1 MKKTILILATIVAL
15 ASCGNQPQSD
25 TTAQVADTTAQST
38 EVITAADTLSPE
50 ALQANMEEA
59 QAYLKACGVFYIATA
74 DSDQPRV
81 RPFGVAEII
90 DGRLYI
96 VTGKKKD
103 VYKQMAA
110 NGKFEICALKPS
122 GSEWIR
128 ISGTLVT
135 DETIAIKEEMLNRNP
150 SLKSMYSATDENM
163 AVLYISN
170 ATVRYCSFMAPERKT
185 GF

>member
-1 MKKTILILATIVAL
+1 MKKIFLSLITAVAL
-15 ASCGNQPQSD
+15 ASCGHQPATD
-25 TTAQVADTTAQST
+25 TVSQNTDSMTQST
-38 EVITAADTLSPE
+38 DVLTAADTLSPE
-50 ALQANMEEA
+50 ILQANMEEA
-59 QAYLKACGVFYIATA
+59 QAYLKSCGAFYIATTDA
-74 DSDQPRV
+74 DQPRV

-90 DGRLYI
+90 NGRLYI

-122 GSEWIR
+122 CSEWIR
-128 ISGTLVT
+128 ISGTLVA
-135 DETIAIKEEMLNRNP
+135 DETLSVKEEMLNRNP
-150 SLKSMYSATDENM
+150 SLQSMYSATDENM
-163 AVLYISN
+163 AILYITK

>member
-1 MKKTILILATIVAL
+1 MKKTFLILTTAIAL
-15 ASCGNQPQSD
+15 ASCSNQPATD
-25 TTAQVADTTAQST
+25 TATQNTDSIAQNT
-38 EVITAADTLSPE
+38 EAITAADTLSPE
-50 ALQANMEEA
+50 ALLSNMEEA
-59 QAYLKACGVFYIATA
+59 QTYLKECGVFYIATT

-103 VYKQMAA
+103 VYKQMTT

-122 GSEWIR
+122 GSEWMR
-128 ISGTLVT
+128 INGTLVE
-135 DETIAIKEEMLNRNP
+135 DETIAVKEEMLNRNP
-150 SLKSMYSATDENM
+150 SLQSMYSATDENM
-163 AVLYISN
+163 AVLYITN